1 MSMTK
6 SALSPPSLN
15 LIQSPIP
22 WLRAFWKFSRPHT
35 IAGTSLSVVGLFA
48 IAWAARHP
56 LGLSLG
62 TFDVWQGVSALWLTW
77 LTCMCTNIYI
87 VGLNQIEDVAVD
99 RLNKPYLPIA
109 SGEFSAPQAR
119 MLVGIACSGAILLAV
134 VSHSFYL
141 LATVWLS
148 LAIGTAYS
156 LPPLQLKRFPLLGSG
171 CKLLVR
177 GAVVNL
183 GLFLHASSQLG
194 LMPRVPGRIWVLTLV
209 VLVFSSAIALLKGL
223 RDSHNAPSTVSI
235 GGLAAPQLVQLVWWL
250 LTLCYLSLI
259 IAATFIPDIN
269 ARFLMVTHGLALV
282 YFWSLSRQIKLCP
295 GAADTAQLSSKA
307 FYQLIWKL
315 FFIEYLIFPT
325 ACLLYQA

>member
-35 IAGTSLSVVGLFA
+35 IAGTSLSVLGLFA

-56 LGLSLG
+56 LGLAPG
-62 TFDVWQGVSALWLTW
+62 TFHVWQGVSSLWLTW
-77 LTCMCTNIYI
+77 LACMCTNIYI
-87 VGLNQIEDVAVD
+87 VGLNQIEDVAAD

-109 SGEFSAPQAR
+109 SGEFSAPQAK

-134 VSHSFYL
+134 VSQSFYL
-141 LATVWLS
+141 VATVWFS

-183 GLFLHASSQLG
+183 GIFLHASSQLG
-194 LMPRVPGRIWVLTLV
+194 LMPQIPGRIWVLTLV
-209 VLVFSSAIALLKGL
+209 VLVFSGAIALLKKL
-223 RDSHNAPSTVSI
+223 RDGASKIMDSLSI
-235 GGLAAPQLVQLVWWL
+235 AKVFQLVWWL
-250 LTLCYLSLI
+250 LTICYSSLI
-259 IAATFIPDIN
+259 IAARFIPAIN
-269 ARFLMVTHGLALV
+269 AEFLMVTHGLALG
-282 YFWSLSRQIKLCP
+282 YFWYLSRQVRLDP
-295 GAADTAQLSSKA
+295 SDTDATGLSCKEY
-307 FYQLIWKL
+307 YQFIWKL

-325 ACLLYQA
+325 ACLLR